1 MDGWMDIYSTVLALA
16 RRNIRQWRMHL
27 NSGSSGAPKAP
38 MSVIYCVLVWWW
50 CIYSKE
56 LCGWVWCILSR
67 DVFVQNIP
75 SVEIGDIW
83 GIR

>member
-1 MDGWMDIYSTVLALA
+1 MDGWMDGWMDIYSTVLALA

-56 LCGWVWCILSR
+56 LCGVWRRRRPNVKILCSGQSVWYSR
-67 DVFVQNIP
+67 
-75 SVEIGDIW
+75 
-83 GIR
+83 